1 LTKKNFK
8 SLSRKRTKSENPKV
22 LGVQAY
28 IHVLRTKRDKK
39 IMKGTLVGIYERT
52 KGYRCYILE

>member
-1 LTKKNFK
+1 LTKKNFNN
-8 SLSRKRTKSENPKV
+8 LLWKRTKSENPKV

-39 IMKGTLVGIYERT
+39 VVKGTLVGIYVRT